1 MLLSLIQICYLLIN
15 VVTYLVIAQFILSLL
30 LQFNVVNHSNQFVM
44 GVWRGINALLDP
56 VLAPIRRVMPDTR
69 PMDFSPLVLI
79 LLLQILAYLL
89 EGLARSSAGM

>member
-56 VLAPIRRVMPDTR
+56 LLAPIRRVMPDTR
-69 PMDFSPLVLI
+69 PMDFSALALI
-79 LLLQILAYLL
+79 VLLQILAYLL
-89 EGLARSSAGM
+89 EGVARSTYAA

>member
-1 MLLSLIQICYLLIN
+1 LLLSLIQICYLLIN

-56 VLAPIRRVMPDTR
+56 LLAPIRRVMPDTR
-69 PMDFSPLVLI
+69 PMDFSALALI
-79 LLLQILAYLL
+79 VLLQILAYLL
-89 EGLARSSAGM
+89 EGVARSTYAA